1 MFLKVLKRLENAGK
15 GSILLLAMIQIIVL
29 GIIDYY
35 TGYEISFS
43 VFYLVPVAMAAW
55 YGEKKLAILVSVIS
69 AMTWQFSNELAGQTF
84 HYLLVPFWNASTR
97 LGFFVIVATLLTKLK
112 ESYVHQRNMAL
123 TDFLTGASN
132 PRAFYKALEMEVLR
146 SRRYHRTFSV
156 CYFDADN
163 FKKVND
169 TLGHNVGSDLLVKV
183 VEITKANLRATDTIA
198 RLGGDE
204 FAILLPETDEQNVQA
219 VVKKLRSK
227 LLSEMQSNEWSVTFS
242 IGVMTYIEAPQN
254 TDEVIKLAD
263 HLMYEVKRNGKN
275 SVKFGVCA
283 ETKSDFINR
292 RDAVS
297 AVVI

>member
-1 MFLKVLKRLENAGK
+1 MKVLKRLENTGK
-15 GSILLLAMIQIIVL
+15 GSILLLATIQIIVL

-35 TGYEISFS
+35 TGFELSFA
-43 VFYLVPVAMAAW
+43 VFYLIPVTFAAW
-55 YGEKKLAILVSVIS
+55 YGEKKLAIVVSILS
-69 AMTWQFSNELAGQTF
+69 ALTWQLSNELAGETF
-84 HYLLVPFWNASTR
+84 RNILIPFWNASTR
-97 LGFFVIVATLLTKLK
+97 LGFFVIVTILLTKLK
-112 ESYVHQRNMAL
+112 ESYNYQTSLAQ
-123 TDFLTGASN
+123 TDFLTGAAN

-163 FKKVND
+163 FKKIND

-183 VEITKANLRATDTIA
+183 VDVTKSNLRATDMIA

-204 FAILLPETDEQNVQA
+204 FAILLPETDERNIQA
-219 VVKKLRSK
+219 VVKKLRLK
-227 LLSEMQSNEWSVTFS
+227 LLSEMQSNDWSVTFS

-275 SVKFGVCA
+275 SVKFDVFT
-283 ETKSDFINR
+283 ETKS
-292 RDAVS
+292 VS
-297 AVVI
+297 VKERKAAFA